1 LSRRKKGSNR
11 WHKTK
16 SRLNKLH
23 KKISRQRLAFAHETS
38 CSIAKSSDIMV
49 FENLNVQGIQPFN
62 GQIVNDNVM
71 GMITELTQ
79 YKVQG

>member
-38 CSIAKSSDIMV
+38 
-49 FENLNVQGIQPFN
+49 
-62 GQIVNDNVM
+62 
-71 GMITELTQ
+71 
-79 YKVQG
+79 